1 MRLAGELGGDEVDD
15 DRAERG
21 PDQRHADEVGQDQH
35 QRADG
40 PAGQHRQDRRPGRR
54 RADDGR
60 GDQRSGDEAVDAE
73 HDAEQPLADEARQ
86 QASAE
91 QEHGGRQLVGGGEHG
106 PIIDRRPAAR
116 PASGHENAS

>member
-1 MRLAGELGGDEVDD
+1 MRLAGELGGDDVDD

-35 QRADG
+35 DRANG
-40 PAGQHRQDRRPGRR
+40 AAGQHGEDRRPGRR
-54 RADDGR
+54 RADDGG
-60 GDQRSGDEAVDAE
+60 GDQGSRDEAVDAE

-91 QEHGGRQLVGGGEHG
+91 QEHGGRELVDGGEHG
-106 PIIDRRPAAR
+106 PIIDGAPPR
-116 PASGHENAS
+116 PASENAS